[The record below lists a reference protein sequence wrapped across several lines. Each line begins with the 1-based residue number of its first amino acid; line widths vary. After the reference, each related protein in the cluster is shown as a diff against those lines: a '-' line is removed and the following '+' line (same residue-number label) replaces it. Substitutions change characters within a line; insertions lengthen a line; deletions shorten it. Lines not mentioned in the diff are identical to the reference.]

1 MSADERIFVG
11 VDVGGTKI
19 LALVVTAAGE
29 VLAREKTPT
38 AHDGTPMARQI
49 GEAVDAA
56 IDEAGLSAEHLAGIG
71 VAMPG
76 SVDSTTGYLGS
87 VPNID
92 IDDHRFVDSL
102 RERYP
107 VPVEVG
113 NDVNLG
119 TLAECWLGA
128 GRDAQTVVGMFV
140 GTGIGGGVVID
151 GRLRTGPEDLAGEI
165 GHMVMMV
172 DGPECGCGNL
182 GCFEAL
188 ASRTAMEKAIRDGL
202 AEGRESVIFDYAGEG
217 RIKSGALR
225 DALNDDDELVTE
237 VMTRACHVLAQGV
250 LTLRHVLDPD
260 MVVMGGGV
268 VEACEQFM
276 MPLIEREVRAS
287 QMKGSR
293 DTLRLAVST
302 LGDDAVALGA
312 AALVEASISD
322 TPVYEM
328 QEESGEAPAA
338 AEDDE
343 QAAPVGSMLA
353 AAVEEL
359 EAVDYPRIDEIE
371 FGQVTVDGDRLDHD
385 IHIRANGKL
394 KKRKKKW
401 GRKDHGTSH
410 VVGPR
415 ELKKALKK
423 GAEVLII
430 GEGFD
435 GMLRLADEGREML
448 DQRGVRWQIVPTP
461 DAPEAFEEA
470 EGRKA
475 LILHVTC

>member
-1 MSADERIFVG
+1 MTADDRHFVG

-19 LALVVTAAGE
+19 LAVVVTAAGE
-29 VLAREKTPT
+29 ILARQKTPT
-38 AHDGTPMARQI
+38 AHDGTPIAEQI
-49 GEAVDAA
+49 GSAVEVALDDA
-56 IDEAGLSAEHLAGIG
+56 DLSVDDLAGIG

-92 IDDHRFVDSL
+92 IDDHQFVDSL
-102 RERYP
+102 RKRYP
-107 VPVEVG
+107 CPVEVG

-128 GRDAQTVVGMFV
+128 GRDAATVVGMFV

-151 GRLRTGPEDLAGEI
+151 GRLRTGSEDLGGEI

-202 AEGRESVIFDYAGEG
+202 AEGRESVILDYAGED

-225 DALNDDDELVTE
+225 DALNDGDELVTE
-237 VMTRACHVLAQGV
+237 VITRACHVLAQGA
-250 LTLRHVLDPD
+250 LTIRHLLDPD
-260 MVVMGGGV
+260 MIVMGGGV
-268 VEACEQFM
+268 IEACEQFM
-276 MPLIEREVRAS
+276 IPLIDREVRAS
-287 QMKGSR
+287 CMKGSR
-293 DTLRLAVST
+293 DTMQIAVSE

-312 AALVEASISD
+312 AALVEAAISD
-322 TPVYEM
+322 LPVYEM
-328 QEESGEAPAA
+328 QEGA
-338 AEDDE
+338 E
-343 QAAPVGSMLA
+343 QAPTTTETTPADSMLA
-353 AAVEEL
+353 AAVEDL
-359 EAVDYPRIDEIE
+359 EAVDYPRIESVE
-371 FGQVTVDGDRLDHD
+371 FGSVTVDGETLEHD

-401 GRKDHGTSH
+401 ARKDYGTSH
-410 VVGPR
+410 IIGPR

-423 GAEVLII
+423 GAEALVI

-435 GMLRLADEGREML
+435 GMVRLAEEGREML
-448 DQRGVRWQIVPTP
+448 EQRGVRWEMLPT
-461 DAPEAFEEA
+461 EEA
-470 EGRKA
+470 IDAWEGKDGRKA

>member
-1 MSADERIFVG
+1 MTADVRHFVG

-29 VLAREKTPT
+29 VLTRHKMATEHGG
-38 AHDGTPMARQI
+38 APMARQI
-49 GEAVDAA
+49 ASAADAA
-56 IDEAGLSAEHLAGIG
+56 LAEAGVSADDLAGVG

-76 SVDSTTGYLGS
+76 SVDSSTGYLCS

-92 IDDHRFVDSL
+92 IDDHRLIETL
-102 RERYP
+102 REHYP
-107 VPVEVG
+107 VPVEIG

-151 GRLRTGPEDLAGEI
+151 GRLRTGAEDLAGEI

-172 DGPECGCGNL
+172 DGPECGCGNR

-202 AEGRESVIFDYAGEG
+202 AEGRESVILQYAGED

-225 DALNDDDELVTE
+225 DALTDGDALVTE
-237 VMTRACHVLAQGV
+237 VMTRAAHVLAQGV
-250 LTLRHVLDPD
+250 LTIRHLLNPD
-260 MVVMGGGV
+260 MIVMGGGV
-268 VEACEQFM
+268 IEACEHFM
-276 MPLIEREVRAS
+276 IPLIEREVRAS
-287 QMKGSR
+287 CMKGSR
-293 DTLRLAVST
+293 DTLQVAVSQ

-312 AALVEASISD
+312 AALVEATISD
-322 TPVYEM
+322 LPVYEM
-328 QEESGEAPAA
+328 REAHASPPDGEDESL
-338 AEDDE
+338 
-343 QAAPVGSMLA
+343 LA
-353 AAVEEL
+353 AAVETREN
-359 EAVDYPRIDEIE
+359 VQYPRIDAVA
-371 FGQVTVDGDRLDHD
+371 FGRVTVDGEVLDHD
-385 IHIRANGKL
+385 IHIRADGKL

-401 GRKDHGTSH
+401 ARKDYDTSH
-410 VVGPR
+410 IIGPR
-415 ELKKALKK
+415 ELGKALKK
-423 GAEVLII
+423 APEMLII

-435 GMLRLADEGREML
+435 GMIRLADEGREML
-448 DQRGVRWQIVPTP
+448 EQRGVRWELLPTP
-461 DAPEAFEEA
+461 EAVEAWNEA
-470 EGRKA
+470 EGRRA

>member
-1 MSADERIFVG
+1 MTAEDRHFVG

-19 LALVVTAAGE
+19 LALVVTASGE
-29 VLAREKTPT
+29 VVAREKTAT
-38 AHDGTPMARQI
+38 AHDGTPIAEQI
-49 GEAVDAA
+49 AAGVDAT
-56 IDEAGLSAEHLAGIG
+56 IDEAGLSTDDIAGIG
-71 VAMPG
+71 IAMPG

-92 IDDHRFVDSL
+92 IDDHEFIDGL
-102 RERYP
+102 RDRYP
-107 VPVEVG
+107 CRVEVG

-151 GRLRTGPEDLAGEI
+151 GRLRTGSEDLGGEI
-165 GHMVMMV
+165 GHMVMMI
-172 DGPECGCGNL
+172 DGPECGCGNR

-202 AEGRESVIFDYAGEG
+202 AEGRESVIFDYADED

-225 DALNDDDELVTE
+225 DALRDGDELVTE
-237 VMTRACHVLAQGV
+237 VMTRACHVLGQGI
-250 LTLRHVLDPD
+250 LTIRHVVDPD
-260 MVVMGGGV
+260 MIVMGGGV
-268 VEACEQFM
+268 IEACEQFM

-287 QMKGSR
+287 CMKGSR
-293 DTLRLAVST
+293 DTLQVVVSE

-312 AALVEASISD
+312 AALVEAAISD
-322 TPVYEM
+322 LPVYEM
-328 QEESGEAPAA
+328 SGEGQEAPA
-338 AEDDE
+338 EEQPGDE
-343 QAAPVGSMLA
+343 SLLA
-353 AAVEEL
+353 AAAEEL
-359 EAVDYPRIDEIE
+359 EAVDYPRIDAVA
-371 FGQVTVDGDRLDHD
+371 FGSVTVDGETIDHD
-385 IHIRANGKL
+385 IHIRANGKV

-401 GRKDHGTSH
+401 ARKDYDTSH
-410 VVGPR
+410 IIGPR

-423 GAEVLII
+423 GAEVLLI

-435 GMLRLADEGREML
+435 GMIRIADEGREML
-448 DQRGVRWQIVPTP
+448 EQRGVRWRILPTP
-461 DAPEAFEEA
+461 EIPDGWNEAD
-470 EGRKA
+470 GRKA

>member
-1 MSADERIFVG
+1 MTADERMFVG

-19 LALVVTAAGE
+19 LAVVVTAAGE
-29 VLAREKTPT
+29 ILTREKTPT
-38 AHDGTPMARQI
+38 AHDATPMAEQI
-49 GEAVDAA
+49 GAAVDAA
-56 IDEAGLSAEHLAGIG
+56 MDEAGLTVEDLAGIG

-76 SVDSTTGYLGS
+76 SVDSSTGYLCS
-87 VPNID
+87 VPNIE
-92 IDDHRFVDSL
+92 IDDHALIDTL

-107 VPVEVG
+107 CRVEIG

-128 GRDAQTVVGMFV
+128 GREAQTVVGMFV

-172 DGPECGCGNL
+172 DGPECGCGNF

-202 AEGRESVIFDYAGEG
+202 AEGRESVILEYAGED

-225 DALNDDDELVTE
+225 DALNDGDELVTE
-237 VMTRACHVLAQGV
+237 VITRASHVLAQGA
-250 LTLRHVLDPD
+250 LTIRHLLDPD
-260 MVVMGGGV
+260 MIVMGGGV
-268 VEACEQFM
+268 IEACEQFVI
-276 MPLIEREVRAS
+276 PLIDREVRAS
-287 QMKGSR
+287 QMTGSR
-293 DTLRLAVST
+293 DTMQIAVSE

-312 AALVEASISD
+312 AALVEAAISD
-322 TPVYEM
+322 LPVYEM
-328 QEESGEAPAA
+328 SEAARSRVEPTEDARDESL
-338 AEDDE
+338 
-343 QAAPVGSMLA
+343 LA
-353 AAVEEL
+353 AASEEL
-359 EAVDYPRIDEIE
+359 EQVEYPRIESVE
-371 FGQVTVDGDRLDHD
+371 FGSVTVGGKTWNRD
-385 IHIRANGKL
+385 IHIRANGKV

-410 VVGPR
+410 IIGPR

-448 DQRGVRWQIVPTP
+448 DQRGVRWQILPTP
-461 DAPEAFEEA
+461 EAVEA
-470 EGRKA
+470 WQQTDGRKA